1 MAWHGFA
8 VPALLGAALV
18 ARRKRTAPDAALTLN
33 AISAPALSDCT
44 AERGLALLMCTAGR
58 GLALSDCTA
67 GRGLALLGLRRLRP
81 CGLRSSHFLPLR
93 L

>member
-58 GLALSDCTA
+58 GLAL
-67 GRGLALLGLRRLRP
+67 LGLRRLRP